1 MHLYIWWYL
10 QSTKNVFAKKSILSG
25 VAELFVHAFDFLAYV
40 LPNSEAGGNA
50 TVRRYRCA
58 VRGTH
63 DDIFRKSELAKQAKI
78 RLHFI
83 LVSCNRMFDATNTP
97 PKLGTADTSSGALS
111 GGGNF

>member
-83 LVSCNRMFDATNTP
+83 LVSCN
-97 PKLGTADTSSGALS
+97 
-111 GGGNF
+111 